1 MQYRKLVKGAI
12 RLPIIFFGLNIML
25 KCKKQTNITFFV
37 KLSILNYR
45 CPGVT
50 YITNFTRMPLLR
62 GNLITDDHHRQKII
76 LGEGQS
82 KCSIFLY
89 LRNLCK

>member
-12 RLPIIFFGLNIML
+12 RLPIIFFGLNTML

-50 YITNFTRMPLLR
+50 YITNFTRMPLEKMSAKLLSEVLKLVYVDR
-62 GNLITDDHHRQKII
+62 VGV
-76 LGEGQS
+76 G
-82 KCSIFLY
+82 
-89 LRNLCK
+89 

>member
-45 CPGVT
+45 CPGET
-50 YITNFTRMPLLR
+50 ILQECPRR
-62 GNLITDDHHRQKII
+62 GRGAEAPPDSEFLSWSEFIFWV
-76 LGEGQS
+76 
-82 KCSIFLY
+82 SIADF
-89 LRNLCK
+89 